1 MLRIFCYDLANC
13 ILFYVL
19 YCSNLSKIVKV
30 LISTCYFKV
39 VEAYLNILAQTGKFG
54 LAIND
59 TVDKPTAF
67 EVNLNLT

>member
-1 MLRIFCYDLANC
+1 
-13 ILFYVL
+13 
-19 YCSNLSKIVKV
+19 
-30 LISTCYFKV
+30 V